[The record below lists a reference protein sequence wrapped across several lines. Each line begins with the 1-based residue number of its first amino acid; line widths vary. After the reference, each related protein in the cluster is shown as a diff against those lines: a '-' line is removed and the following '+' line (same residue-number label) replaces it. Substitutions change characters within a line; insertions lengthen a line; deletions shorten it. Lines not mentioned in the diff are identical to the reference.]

1 MQRKRAQV
9 MKSVLGEQ
17 RRQRNMG
24 GVHSMDNLRLASCET
39 TEWARDRALELG
51 HDDAKVLGRRLFPP
65 TTVTTTTTSPMDVT
79 DEDYAL
85 VSCWGGDASSYSTA
99 PSVASSASSSSIS
112 TVSTQSSAGTTTG
125 MEGIYTLPTPPVYS
139 SSSSLYQSLMGMG
152 AAFNNHPTI
161 SPVSVMTRTIPLQP
175 PSMESSRGLPYKDPH
190 F

>member
-24 GVHSMDNLRLASCET
+24 GLHCMENLRLTSCGT

-51 HDDAKVLGRRLFPP
+51 LDDAKALGRRLFPL
-65 TTVTTTTTSPMDVT
+65 TTVTTTTTTAPMDVI
-79 DEDYAL
+79 DEDYSL
-85 VSCWGGDASSYSTA
+85 VSCWGDASSCSTA
-99 PSVASSASSSSIS
+99 PSVVSSASSSSVS
-112 TVSTQSSAGTTTG
+112 TVSTQSSAGTATG
-125 MEGIYTLPTPPVYS
+125 MEGID

-152 AAFNNHPTI
+152 AAFNNHLLI

-175 PSMESSRGLPYKDPH
+175 PSMESSRGLPKSNNQQFLLY
-190 F
+190 